1 MNPNTKS
8 SAFIYDLKTFAM
20 TGGNK
25 WRDVGVALF
34 AANPPPG
41 VDE

>member
-1 MNPNTKS
+1 
-8 SAFIYDLKTFAM
+8 M